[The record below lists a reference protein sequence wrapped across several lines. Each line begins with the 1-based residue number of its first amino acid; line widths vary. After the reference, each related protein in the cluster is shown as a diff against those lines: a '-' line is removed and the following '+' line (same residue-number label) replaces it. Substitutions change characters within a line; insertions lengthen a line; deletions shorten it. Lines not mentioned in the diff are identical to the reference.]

1 MEEESARQR
10 KQKSRWARDT
20 KREARITRAKAQPVE
35 AKEPDEKKVQVVP
48 LGFMLSEVSGRVA
61 YWHDSTSSSES
72 SESDG
77 MPPLRDHRK

>member
-48 LGFMLSEVSGRVA
+48 LGFMLSEGSGRVA